1 MLTLRQRLLLLAPL
15 IALLLPFLIAPA
27 LLGFVASFTN
37 YAPAHPALT
46 FVGFKNYG
54 VVIRNLEFSAA
65 VRNTLFFTLIT
76 VPLELAL
83 GFALAYLLRRPFR
96 GRDLLRVLLLI
107 PWLVSPIANGVMWHF
122 LFSSQVGLFNFWL
135 ALVHLPEQPSPL
147 GIRHW
152 ALPAV
157 MLVEIWRTTPLVG
170 FLLLPGLLTL
180 PAEGWEAATLE
191 GASLLQRIGQ
201 IALPALRPLL
211 LTIGLLLT
219 GNALGVFDSILI
231 MTGGGPVSDTLTMG
245 LFSYHRAFTLFDW
258 PGGATAAWLI
268 ALAVLVVSLL
278 YLRLAR
284 EKG

>member
-1 MLTLRQRLLLLAPL
+1 MWAPIGKALPAGTKTIIFSPDAALNFVSFASLLSPEDT
-15 IALLLPFLIAPA
+15 FL
-27 LLGFVASFTN
+27 GERYSVRYVAS
-37 YAPAHPALT
+37 
-46 FVGFKNYG
+46 
-54 VVIRNLEFSAA
+54 
-65 VRNTLFFTLIT
+65 
-76 VPLELAL
+76 
-83 GFALAYLLRRPFR
+83 

-135 ALVHLPEQPSPL
+135 ALFHLPEQPSPL
-147 GIRHW
+147 GLRHW

-157 MLVEIWRTTPLVG
+157 MLVEIWRTTPLVS
-170 FLLLPGLLTL
+170 FLLLPGLLVV

-191 GASLLQRIGQ
+191 GASLMQRLGQ

-211 LTIGLLLT
+211 LTLGLLLT

-231 MTGGGPVSDTLTMG
+231 MTGGGPVSDTLTLG

-268 ALAVLVVSLL
+268 ALAMLLVSLL
-278 YLRLAR
+278 YLWLAQER
-284 EKG
+284 V